1 MTKQNVIASA
11 YFASDDVIFAVR
23 NDESSK
29 GLRVDRLASAERKRP
44 GHQANMEE
52 DLNTALVGIQRLMK
66 EGEALKAVVL
76 ICPGPFMT
84 INKSDLEDYGKIGR
98 NAEVKNWRQKNPKEA
113 FRGLLLQAFGDEEGR
128 KPVIY
133 IYNQA
138 GATAVGEYMRLY
150 GDQIRHAD
158 SPGKLLKNIG
168 SHLFVVADASID
180 AALITDGEPYHGLST
195 MNVGHHAVL
204 PVGENPATLD
214 NLQCA
219 AHPGRPCLN
228 SLASLNAV
236 KRRWPG
242 THYEDFKASDDLEKL
257 SLIAFYIAQ
266 MLANVTLTT
275 TPAKIIIGGRIV
287 DNPHMTNFIREHL
300 VRLLQDH
307 EWPEIY
313 PGYPDL
319 QTPDDFLQQQEDRDS
334 GVKGGLHVL
343 ARVLVKD
350 NNKDNIASFDAYK
363 KGLFPL

>member
-1 MTKQNVIASA
+1 MTQKLMIASA
-11 YFASDDVIFAVR
+11 YFASDNVIFAVR
-23 NDESSK
+23 EDDSTQ
-29 GLRVDRLASAERKRP
+29 GFDVDRERSAEQKSP
-44 GHQANMEE
+44 GRSDNMED
-52 DLNTALVGIQRLMK
+52 DLQTARNGILRLLK
-66 EGEALKAVVL
+66 EGEVLKAVVL
-76 ICPGPFMT
+76 ICPGPFRT
-84 INKSDLEDYGKIGR
+84 IDKHSRLYGFIGR
-98 NAEVKNWRQKNPKEA
+98 NAEVRNWREKNPLDV
-113 FRGLLLQAFGDEEGR
+113 FRKLLIERLGEEGR
-128 KPVIY
+128 KTVIY

-150 GDQIRHAD
+150 GDQIRYAD
-158 SPGKLLKNIG
+158 SPGKLVKKIG

-204 PVGENPATLD
+204 PVDENTETLF
-214 NLQCA
+214 NLSCA

-228 SLASLNAV
+228 SLASLNAI
-236 KRRWPG
+236 KKRWPG
-242 THYEDFKASDDLEKL
+242 TYYADFKASDDVEKL

-287 DNPHMTNFIREHL
+287 DNPYMTNFIREHL
-300 VRLLQDH
+300 VRLLQDD

-313 PGYPDL
+313 PGYPEL
-319 QTPDDFLQQQEDRDS
+319 QIPDNFLQQQEDRDS

-350 NNKDNIASFDAYK
+350 NNEENIASFDAYK